1 MAQQLAG
8 HGVFRDTNNQEWSI
22 EVYRLGVKQ
31 YETAVIS
38 PDGTRYTP
46 EDDVL
51 GDFSLIDAEGKRHT
65 ADLPMDMADLQLA
78 VEKVEDAAWLEYNN
92 VEAQAVAEKGAQS
105 WKDKVQQ
112 EKAAQM
118 TGQSRG

>member
-65 ADLPMDMADLQLA
+65 ADRSGSAGL
-78 VEKVEDAAWLEYNN
+78 
-92 VEAQAVAEKGAQS
+92 
-105 WKDKVQQ
+105 
-112 EKAAQM
+112 
-118 TGQSRG
+118 